1 MRCQVL
7 RDYFRGAPQCS
18 GSCGTQYKSIL
29 QCGYLSSKCCQMKL
43 LECAN
48 FGAIGSIVHVSKTS
62 QVGLKPGVILSGSD
76 YYYVYVK

>member
-1 MRCQVL
+1 
-7 RDYFRGAPQCS
+7 
-18 GSCGTQYKSIL
+18 
-29 QCGYLSSKCCQMKL
+29 MKL